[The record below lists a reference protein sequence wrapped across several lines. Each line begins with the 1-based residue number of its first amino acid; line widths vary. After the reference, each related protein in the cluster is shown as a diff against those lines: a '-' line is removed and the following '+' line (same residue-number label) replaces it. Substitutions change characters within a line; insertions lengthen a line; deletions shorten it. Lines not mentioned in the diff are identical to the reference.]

1 MTVNVAL
8 IGYGLAGA
16 SFHAPFIAAEPRL
29 KLRRVVTSRSEEVA
43 RALPGVA
50 VSTDIDASIADHD
63 VQLVVVATPNK
74 THGPLARDA
83 LLAGKHVVI
92 DKPFAVDPTEG
103 ADLIALARDRGRM
116 LTMFHNRRWDGDFL
130 TVAKLVESGRLGEVA
145 LAEFRWDRFRP
156 EIKPGWKEVPDAGTG
171 LLPDLGSHMI
181 DQAIRLFGYPDMIGG
196 DVALQRPGTLIDDY
210 FEVTLHY
217 GARRVIL
224 SCSSLA
230 MAPRPRFALHGPKG
244 SFVKYGID
252 PQEAVLRAGGNP
264 RDPGYG
270 VDAPEDYGVLTD
282 AAGRHPVPTERGD
295 WSLFYKGVADAIVDG
310 APPPVDPAEAL
321 AGLSIIECVRRSAR
335 DGRLLRF
342 SPPD

>member
-29 KLRRVVTSRSEEVA
+29 KLKRVVTSRSEEVM
-43 RALPGVA
+43 RAFPGAA
-50 VSTDIDASIADHD
+50 VSTDLDASIADHD
-63 VQLVVVATPNK
+63 VQLVVIATPNK

-92 DKPFAVDPTEG
+92 DKPFAVDPAEG
-103 ADLIALARDRGRM
+103 ADLIALAKDRGRM
-116 LTMFHNRRWDGDFL
+116 LTVFHNRRWDGDFL

-171 LLPDLGSHMI
+171 VLPDLGSHMI

-196 DVALQRPGTLIDDY
+196 DVALQRSGTLIDDY
-210 FEVTLHY
+210 FEITLHY

-230 MAPRPRFALHGPKG
+230 MAPRPRFALHGPEG

-252 PQEAVLRAGGNP
+252 PQEAVLRAGGSP
-264 RDPGYG
+264 RDAGYG

-282 AAGRHPVPTERGD
+282 AAGRHPIPTERGD
-295 WSLFYKGVADAIVDG
+295 WSLFYQGVAAAILDG
-310 APPPVDPAEAL
+310 AAPPVDPADAL
-321 AGLSIIECVRRSAR
+321 GGLQIIECVRRSSR

-342 SPPD
+342 SPPG